1 MSNTNYLIKLIYLY
15 NNYRYIINL
24 LNDKLYKKNR
34 KLGIFKMK
42 IKSHIKNFVEILP
55 ISQEKKSKFYFT
67 INSFHHA

>member
-1 MSNTNYLIKLIYLY
+1 MTNFT
-15 NNYRYIINL
+15 
-24 LNDKLYKKNR
+24 KKNS